1 MKLIRD
7 RILKDGKVYPGGVL
21 KVDSFLNHQIDSE
34 LLSET
39 GKELFRLFG
48 DENITKIVTV
58 EASGIAIACLTAI
71 HFRVPAV
78 FAKKNKTVNISVT
91 SIPLR

>member
-34 LLSET
+34 LL
-39 GKELFRLFG
+39 
-48 DENITKIVTV
+48 
-58 EASGIAIACLTAI
+58 
-71 HFRVPAV
+71 
-78 FAKKNKTVNISVT
+78 
-91 SIPLR
+91 